1 MKYNYVTRD
10 GKELKIGIYTAY
22 FESLDPR
29 FISYQKKVFDKFG
42 VEINQILVEPNL
54 LNRGFNSHGT
64 LLTELSRNED
74 VDYLMF
80 FDADAIPLKSNFIDI
95 ILDRIHGKR
104 AIIGIEQR
112 TNHVKDSIP
121 YAGPACFAI
130 SKETYNE
137 LGQPAYNE
145 TPRSDVAEELTHIG
159 REKGFEINVFK
170 FSRCEVPLWE
180 LGDGRKFGTASTYED
195 LMFHN
200 FESRNSEKV
209 EYFIGKCKE
218 VLEESDLH
226 IAIHVMPYEIDQLE
240 QLLLKLKTSSNYL
253 SYSDKVVVDVLL
265 NLNLVDW
272 ESSSLPK
279 SFFINKFN
287 QLEQLTKT
295 WAITKFE
302 INEDGTI
309 QGCVSHRRKTYSSS
323 NSEAVLILDTDV
335 VFSET
340 LLAHLIHSTKV
351 LKEHSDYYILTPQIT
366 PMWDNSWDSLVNDS
380 FKNDG
385 INFRERDPYKY
396 AKLLGDVSIKPIS
409 NFKFGGGWAT
419 LISNS
424 LVKKIE
430 IPQSLGHY
438 GLEDTYL
445 MYCSEMLKQNGIDVT
460 QYVLENEVIVEDN
473 LFRYNPY
480 KEYLV
485 IINKQEEFKKIAH
498 ENFPNELK
506 KFEDSLKR

>member
-1 MKYNYVTRD
+1 MKYNYLVRD
-10 GKELKIGIYTAY
+10 GKELKIGVYTAY
-22 FESLDPR
+22 FASLDPR
-29 FISYQKKVFDKFG
+29 FISYQKKVFDKFN

-74 VDYLMF
+74 VDYLVF
-80 FDADAIPLKSNFIDI
+80 FDADAIPLKSNFLDI
-95 ILDRIHGKR
+95 MIDRIHGKK

-130 SKETYNE
+130 SKDTYNA

-145 TPRSDVAEELTHIG
+145 TSRSDVAEELTHIS
-159 REKGFEINVFK
+159 REKGFEVNVFK
-170 FSRCEVPLWE
+170 FSKCEVPLWE
-180 LGDGRKFGTASTYED
+180 FGDGRKFGTASTYED

-218 VLEESDLH
+218 VLGENDLH
-226 IAIHVMPYEIDQLE
+226 IVLHVMPYEIDQLE
-240 QLLLKLKTSSNYL
+240 QLLLKLKVSSNYL
-253 SYSDKVVVDVLL
+253 SYSDRVIVDVVL

-272 ESSSLPK
+272 ENSSLPK
-279 SFFINKFN
+279 SFFINKFS

-295 WAITKFE
+295 WAQTNFE

-309 QGCVSHRRKTYSSS
+309 QGCVSQRRKAYSQS
-323 NSEAVLILDTDV
+323 NAEAILVLDTDV
-335 VFSET
+335 IFSDT
-340 LLAHLIHSTKV
+340 LLAHLIQSTKAI
-351 LKEHSDYYILTPQIT
+351 KDHSDYYILTPQIT
-366 PMWDNSWDSLVNDS
+366 PMWDNSWDDLVNDS

-396 AKLLGDVSIKPIS
+396 AQLLGDVSLKPIN

-419 LISNS
+419 LLSNS
-424 LVKKIE
+424 LVKKLPLPE
-430 IPQSLGHY
+430 SLGHY

-445 MYCSEMLKQNGIDVT
+445 MYCSEMLKQKGAAIS

-480 KEYLV
+480 KEHLI
-485 IINKQEEFKKIAH
+485 IINKQEEFKKLAQKS
-498 ENFPNELK
+498 FQDELN
-506 KFEDSLKR
+506 KFGNSLND

>member
-396 AKLLGDVSIKPIS
+396 AKLLGDVSIKPTS